1 MPFLQV
7 NIVVPSSHAELL
19 SDELMEVGALST
31 AIEDA
36 YAGTDKE
43 QPIFDEPDE
52 PSAEI
57 WEQSLIIA
65 MFDADTDVDAAVAL
79 LPENMRPVKEAYTV
93 TEVADQD
100 WVKLTQSQFDP
111 IHVSDRLWIT
121 PTWHEAPTDGSI
133 NIELDPGLAFGTGSH
148 PTTFLCLRWLDAN
161 MPQGA
166 SVLDYGCGSGI
177 LAITA
182 AKLGAGKVVG
192 VDIDKQA
199 IRASHDN
206 ATQNQVNIEVYLPD
220 AQPEGQFDVV
230 VANILANPLRMLGQ
244 MLAGRVKT
252 DGQIVLSG
260 ILAEQVEEISALYQQ
275 WFDMK
280 PATIQDG
287 WACLFGTKR
296 A

>member
-43 QPIFDEPDE
+43 QPIFDEPNE

-79 LPENMRPVKEAYTV
+79 LPDNMRPVKEAYTV
-93 TEVADQD
+93 TSVADQD

-111 IHVSDRLWIT
+111 IHVSERLWIT

-166 SVLDYGCGSGI
+166 AVLDYGCGSGI

-206 ATQNQVNIEVYLPD
+206 AAQNQVSIEVYLPD

>member
-1 MPFLQV
+1 MSFQQV
-7 NIVVPSSHAELL
+7 NIIVASTEAELL
-19 SDELMEVGALST
+19 SDELMEIGALST

-43 QPIFDEPDE
+43 QPIFDEPNE

-65 MFDADTDVDAAVAL
+65 MFDEDTDVIQALDL
-79 LPENMRPVKEAYTV
+79 LPETLKVAPNHYTI
-93 TEVADQD
+93 TTVADQD

-111 IHVSDRLWIT
+111 IHVSERLWIT
-121 PTWHEAPTDGSI
+121 PTWHEAPQDGAI

-161 MPQGA
+161 MPVGA
-166 SVLDYGCGSGI
+166 TVLDYGCGSGI

-182 AKLGAGKVVG
+182 AKLGASDVVG

-199 IRASHDN
+199 IRASEDN
-206 ATQNQVNIEVYLPD
+206 AKQNGVNIKVYLPD

-230 VANILANPLRMLGQ
+230 VANILANPLRVLGQ
-244 MLAGRVKT
+244 MLSGRVKT
-252 DGQIVLSG
+252 GGQIVLSG
-260 ILAEQVEEISALYQQ
+260 ILEEQVEEISALYQQ
-275 WFDMK
+275 WFDMQA
-280 PATIQDG
+280 ATIHDG
-287 WACLFGTKR
+287 WACLFGNKR

>member
-43 QPIFDEPDE
+43 QPIFDEPNE

-93 TEVADQD
+93 TSVADQD

-111 IHVSDRLWIT
+111 IHVSERLWIT

-166 SVLDYGCGSGI
+166 AVLDYGCGSGI

-206 ATQNQVNIEVYLPD
+206 AAQNQVSIEVYLPD

>member
-1 MPFLQV
+1 MAFQQI
-7 NIVVPSSHAELL
+7 NIVVASSIAEPL

-43 QPIFDEPDE
+43 QPIFDEPNE

-65 MFDADTDVDAAVAL
+65 MFDEDSDIEAALAL
-79 LPENMRPVKEAYTV
+79 LPENMRLDAKQYQITQ
-93 TEVADQD
+93 VADQD

-111 IHVSDRLWIT
+111 IHVSERLWIT

-161 MPQGA
+161 MPQNA
-166 SVLDYGCGSGI
+166 TVLDYGCGSGI

-182 AKLGAGKVVG
+182 AKLGASHVVG

-199 IRASHDN
+199 IRASLDN
-206 ATQNQVNIEVYLPD
+206 AKQNQVNIDVYLPD
-220 AQPEGQFDVV
+220 EQPEGQFDVV

-244 MLAGRVKT
+244 MLSGRVKT
-252 DGQIVLSG
+252 GGQIVLSG
-260 ILAEQVEEISALYQQ
+260 ILAEQVEEISALYAQ
-275 WFDMK
+275 WFDMQ
-280 PATIQDG
+280 PATVQDG
-287 WACLFGTKR
+287 WACLFGSKR

>member
-43 QPIFDEPDE
+43 QPIFDESNE

-287 WACLFGTKR
+287 WVCLFGTKR

>member
-43 QPIFDEPDE
+43 QPIFDEPNE

-220 AQPEGQFDVV
+220 EQPEGQFDVV

-287 WACLFGTKR
+287 WACLFGIKR

>member
-43 QPIFDEPDE
+43 QPIFDEPNE

-79 LPENMRPVKEAYTV
+79 LPENMRPVKEAYSV
-93 TEVADQD
+93 TSVADQD

-111 IHVSDRLWIT
+111 IHVSERLWIT

-166 SVLDYGCGSGI
+166 AVLDYGCGSGI

-206 ATQNQVNIEVYLPD
+206 AAQNQVNIEVYLPD

-287 WACLFGTKR
+287 WACLFGIKR

>member
-43 QPIFDEPDE
+43 QPIFDEPNE

-244 MLAGRVKT
+244 MLAGRVKA

>member
-43 QPIFDEPDE
+43 QPIFDEPNE

-148 PTTFLCLRWLDAN
+148 PTTFLCLRWLDAH

-182 AKLGAGKVVG
+182 AKLGAGRVVG

>member
-7 NIVVPSSHAELL
+7 NLVVPSQHAELL

-43 QPIFDEPDE
+43 QPIFDEPNE

-148 PTTFLCLRWLDAN
+148 PTTFLCLRWLDAH

>member
-7 NIVVPSSHAELL
+7 NLVVPSQHAELL

-43 QPIFDEPDE
+43 QPIFDEPNE

-79 LPENMRPVKEAYTV
+79 LPENMRPVKDAYTV
-93 TEVADQD
+93 TSVADQD

-111 IHVSDRLWIT
+111 IHVSERLWIT

-148 PTTFLCLRWLDAN
+148 PTTFLCLRWLDAS

-166 SVLDYGCGSGI
+166 AVLDYGCGSGI

-206 ATQNQVNIEVYLPD
+206 AAQNQVSIEVYLPD

>member
-1 MPFLQV
+1 MPILQV

-43 QPIFDEPDE
+43 QPIFDEPNE

-79 LPENMRPVKEAYTV
+79 LPENMRPVKDAYTV
-93 TEVADQD
+93 TSVADQD

-111 IHVSDRLWIT
+111 IHVSERLWIT

-166 SVLDYGCGSGI
+166 AVLDYGCGSGI

-206 ATQNQVNIEVYLPD
+206 AAQNQVNIEVYLPD
-220 AQPEGQFDVV
+220 EQPEGQFDVV

-287 WACLFGTKR
+287 WACLFGIKR

>member
-7 NIVVPSSHAELL
+7 NLVVPSQHAELL

-43 QPIFDEPDE
+43 QPIFDEPNE

-79 LPENMRPVKEAYTV
+79 LPENMRPVKDAYTV
-93 TEVADQD
+93 TSVADQD

-111 IHVSDRLWIT
+111 IHVSERLWIT

-166 SVLDYGCGSGI
+166 AVLDYGCGSGI

-192 VDIDKQA
+192 VDIDKRA

>member
-7 NIVVPSSHAELL
+7 NLVVPSQHAELL

-43 QPIFDEPDE
+43 QPIFDEPNE

-79 LPENMRPVKEAYTV
+79 LPENMRPVKDAYTV
-93 TEVADQD
+93 TSVADQD

-111 IHVSDRLWIT
+111 IHVSERLWIT

-166 SVLDYGCGSGI
+166 AVLDYGCGSGI

-206 ATQNQVNIEVYLPD
+206 AGQNQVSIEVYLPD

>member
-7 NIVVPSSHAELL
+7 NLVVPSQHAELL

-36 YAGTDKE
+36 YAGTDTE
-43 QPIFDEPDE
+43 QPIFDEPNE

-79 LPENMRPVKEAYTV
+79 LPENMRPVKDAYTV
-93 TEVADQD
+93 TSVADQD

-111 IHVSDRLWIT
+111 IHVSERLWIT

-166 SVLDYGCGSGI
+166 AVLDYGCGSGI

-206 ATQNQVNIEVYLPD
+206 AAQNQVSIEVYLPD

>member
-43 QPIFDEPDE
+43 QPIFDEPNE

-79 LPENMRPVKEAYTV
+79 LPENMRPVKEAYSV
-93 TEVADQD
+93 TSVADQD

-166 SVLDYGCGSGI
+166 AVLDYGCGSGI

-206 ATQNQVNIEVYLPD
+206 AAQNQVNIEVYLPD
-220 AQPEGQFDVV
+220 EQPEGQFDVV

-287 WACLFGTKR
+287 WACLFGIKR

>member
-43 QPIFDEPDE
+43 QPIFDEPNE

-79 LPENMRPVKEAYTV
+79 LPDNMRPVKEAYTV
-93 TEVADQD
+93 TSVADQD

-111 IHVSDRLWIT
+111 IHVSERLWIT

-166 SVLDYGCGSGI
+166 AVLDYGCGSGI

-287 WACLFGTKR
+287 WACLFGIKR

>member
-43 QPIFDEPDE
+43 QPIFDEPNE

-148 PTTFLCLRWLDAN
+148 PTTFLCLRWLDAH

-252 DGQIVLSG
+252 GGQIVLSG

>member
-43 QPIFDEPDE
+43 QPIFDEPNE

-79 LPENMRPVKEAYTV
+79 LPDNMRPVKEAYTV
-93 TEVADQD
+93 TSIADQD

-111 IHVSDRLWIT
+111 IHVSERLWIT

-166 SVLDYGCGSGI
+166 AVLDYGCGSGI

-206 ATQNQVNIEVYLPD
+206 AAQNQVNIEVYLPD
-220 AQPEGQFDVV
+220 EQPEGQFDVV

-287 WACLFGTKR
+287 WACLFGIKR

>member
-43 QPIFDEPDE
+43 QPIFDEPNE

-93 TEVADQD
+93 TSVADQD

-111 IHVSDRLWIT
+111 IHVSERLWIT

-166 SVLDYGCGSGI
+166 AVLDYGCGSGI

-206 ATQNQVNIEVYLPD
+206 AAQNQVNIEVYLPD
-220 AQPEGQFDVV
+220 EQPEGQFDVV

-287 WACLFGTKR
+287 WACLFGIKR

>member
-7 NIVVPSSHAELL
+7 NLVVPSQHAELL

-43 QPIFDEPDE
+43 QPIFDEPNE

-93 TEVADQD
+93 TSIADQD

-111 IHVSDRLWIT
+111 IHVSERLWIT

-166 SVLDYGCGSGI
+166 AVLDYGCGSGI

-206 ATQNQVNIEVYLPD
+206 AAQNQVNIEVYLPD
-220 AQPEGQFDVV
+220 EQPEGQFDVV

-287 WACLFGTKR
+287 WACLFGIKR

>member
-43 QPIFDEPDE
+43 QPIFDEPNE

-252 DGQIVLSG
+252 GGQIVLSG

>member
-43 QPIFDEPDE
+43 QPIFDEPNE

-161 MPQGA
+161 MSQGA

>member
-43 QPIFDEPDE
+43 QPIFDEPNE

-93 TEVADQD
+93 TSVADQD

-148 PTTFLCLRWLDAN
+148 PTTFLCLRWLDAH

-166 SVLDYGCGSGI
+166 AVLDYGCGSGI

-206 ATQNQVNIEVYLPD
+206 AAQNQVNIEVYLPD
-220 AQPEGQFDVV
+220 EQPEGQFDVV

>member
-7 NIVVPSSHAELL
+7 NLVVPSQHAELL

-43 QPIFDEPDE
+43 QPIFDEPNE

-79 LPENMRPVKEAYTV
+79 LPENMRPVKDAYTV
-93 TEVADQD
+93 TSVADQD
-100 WVKLTQSQFDP
+100 GVKLTQSQFDP
-111 IHVSDRLWIT
+111 IHVSERLWIT

-166 SVLDYGCGSGI
+166 AVLDYGCGSGI

-206 ATQNQVNIEVYLPD
+206 AAQNQVSIEVYLPD

>member
-43 QPIFDEPDE
+43 QPIFDEPNE

-93 TEVADQD
+93 TSVADQD

-148 PTTFLCLRWLDAN
+148 PTTFLCLRWLDAH

-166 SVLDYGCGSGI
+166 AVLDYGCGSGI

-260 ILAEQVEEISALYQQ
+260 ILAEQVDEITALYQQ

>member
-43 QPIFDEPDE
+43 QPIFDEPNE

-79 LPENMRPVKEAYTV
+79 LPENMRPVKEAYSV
-93 TEVADQD
+93 TSVADQD

-111 IHVSDRLWIT
+111 IHVSERLWIT

-166 SVLDYGCGSGI
+166 AVLDYGCGSGI

-206 ATQNQVNIEVYLPD
+206 AAQNQVSIEVYLPD

>member
-7 NIVVPSSHAELL
+7 NLVVPSQHAELL

-43 QPIFDEPDE
+43 QPIFDEPNE

-79 LPENMRPVKEAYTV
+79 LPENMRPVKDAYTV
-93 TEVADQD
+93 TSVADQD

-111 IHVSDRLWIT
+111 IHVSERLWIT
-121 PTWHEAPTDGSI
+121 PTGHEAPTDGSI

-166 SVLDYGCGSGI
+166 AVLDYGCGSGI

-206 ATQNQVNIEVYLPD
+206 AAQNQVSIEVYLPD

>member
-43 QPIFDEPDE
+43 QPIFDEPNE

-93 TEVADQD
+93 TSVADQD

-111 IHVSDRLWIT
+111 IHVSERLWIT

-166 SVLDYGCGSGI
+166 AVLDYGCGSGI

-206 ATQNQVNIEVYLPD
+206 AAQNQVNIEVYLPD

-287 WACLFGTKR
+287 WACLFGIKR

>member
-7 NIVVPSSHAELL
+7 NLVVPSQHAELL

-43 QPIFDEPDE
+43 QPIFDEPNE

-79 LPENMRPVKEAYTV
+79 LPENMRPVKDAYTV
-93 TEVADQD
+93 TSVADQD

-111 IHVSDRLWIT
+111 IHVSERLWIT

-166 SVLDYGCGSGI
+166 AVLDYGCGSGI

-206 ATQNQVNIEVYLPD
+206 AAQNQVNIEVYLPD
-220 AQPEGQFDVV
+220 EQPEGQFDVV

>member
-43 QPIFDEPDE
+43 QPIFDEPNE

-148 PTTFLCLRWLDAN
+148 PTTFLCLRWLDAH

-287 WACLFGTKR
+287 WACLFGIKR

>member
-43 QPIFDEPDE
+43 QPIFDEPNE

-93 TEVADQD
+93 TSVADQD

-111 IHVSDRLWIT
+111 IHVSERLWIT

-166 SVLDYGCGSGI
+166 AVLDYGCGSGI

-206 ATQNQVNIEVYLPD
+206 AAQNQVNIEVYLPD
-220 AQPEGQFDVV
+220 EQPEGQFDVV
-230 VANILANPLRMLGQ
+230 VANILANPLRMFGQ

-287 WACLFGTKR
+287 WACLFGIKR

>member
-43 QPIFDEPDE
+43 QPIFDEPNE

-65 MFDADTDVDAAVAL
+65 MLDADTDVDAAVAL
-79 LPENMRPVKEAYTV
+79 LPENMRPVKEAYSV
-93 TEVADQD
+93 TSVADQD

-111 IHVSDRLWIT
+111 IHVSERLWIT

-166 SVLDYGCGSGI
+166 AVLDYGCGSGI

-206 ATQNQVNIEVYLPD
+206 AAQNQVNIEVYLPD
-220 AQPEGQFDVV
+220 EQPEGQFDVV

>member
-7 NIVVPSSHAELL
+7 NLVVPSQHAELL

-43 QPIFDEPDE
+43 QPIFDEPNE

-79 LPENMRPVKEAYTV
+79 LPENMRPVKDAYTV
-93 TEVADQD
+93 TSVADQD

-111 IHVSDRLWIT
+111 IHVSERLWIT

-166 SVLDYGCGSGI
+166 AVLDYGCGSGI

-206 ATQNQVNIEVYLPD
+206 AAQNQVSIEVYLPD

-230 VANILANPLRMLGQ
+230 VANILANPLRMLSQ

>member
-1 MPFLQV
+1 MAFQQI
-7 NIVVPSSHAELL
+7 NIVVPSSIAEPL

-43 QPIFDEPDE
+43 QPIFDEPNE

-65 MFDADTDVDAAVAL
+65 MFDEDSDIEAALAL
-79 LPENMRPVKEAYTV
+79 LPENMRLDAKQYQITQ
-93 TEVADQD
+93 VADQD

-111 IHVSDRLWIT
+111 IHVSERLWIT

-161 MPQGA
+161 MPQNA
-166 SVLDYGCGSGI
+166 TVLDYGCGSGI

-182 AKLGAGKVVG
+182 AKLGASHVVG

-199 IRASHDN
+199 IRASLDN
-206 ATQNQVNIEVYLPD
+206 AKQNQVNIDVYLPD
-220 AQPEGQFDVV
+220 EQPEGQFDVV

-244 MLAGRVKT
+244 MLSGRVKT
-252 DGQIVLSG
+252 GGQIVLSG
-260 ILAEQVEEISALYQQ
+260 ILAEQVEEISALYAQ
-275 WFDMK
+275 WFDMQS
-280 PATIQDG
+280 ATVQDG
-287 WACLFGTKR
+287 WACLFGSKR

>member
-43 QPIFDEPDE
+43 QPIFDEPNE

-148 PTTFLCLRWLDAN
+148 PTTFLCLRWLDAH

-182 AKLGAGKVVG
+182 SKLGAGKVVG

-252 DGQIVLSG
+252 DGQIVLTG

>member
-43 QPIFDEPDE
+43 QPIFDEPNE

-79 LPENMRPVKEAYTV
+79 LPENMRPVKDAYTV
-93 TEVADQD
+93 TSVADQD

-111 IHVSDRLWIT
+111 IHVSERLWIT

-166 SVLDYGCGSGI
+166 AVLDYGCGSGI

-206 ATQNQVNIEVYLPD
+206 AAQNQVSIEVYLPD

>member
-43 QPIFDEPDE
+43 QPIFDEPNE

>member
-43 QPIFDEPDE
+43 QPIFDEPNE

-93 TEVADQD
+93 TSVAYQD

-148 PTTFLCLRWLDAN
+148 PTTFLCLRWLDAH

>member
-1 MPFLQV
+1 MPFQQV
-7 NIVVPSSHAELL
+7 NIVVQSALAERL
-19 SDELMEVGALST
+19 SDELMEIGALST

-43 QPIFDEPDE
+43 QPIFDEPNE

-65 MFDADTDVDAAVAL
+65 MFDEDCDIKQAL
-79 LPENMRPVKEAYTV
+79 SGLPEDLQVDDKQLQITSVE
-93 TEVADQD
+93 DQD

-121 PTWHEAPTDGSI
+121 PTWHEAPSDGAI

-148 PTTFLCLRWLDAN
+148 PTTFLCLRWLDAH
-161 MPQGA
+161 MPKGA
-166 SVLDYGCGSGI
+166 TVLDYGCGSGI

-182 AKLGAGKVVG
+182 AKLGASKVVG

-206 ATQNQVNIEVYLPD
+206 AVQNQVQIDVYSPE

-230 VANILANPLRMLGQ
+230 VANILANPLRVLGQ
-244 MLAGRVKT
+244 MLSGRVKT
-252 DGQIVLSG
+252 GGHIVLSG
-260 ILAEQVEEISALYQQ
+260 ILAEQVDEISALYQQ
-275 WFDMK
+275 WFDMQD
-280 PATIQDG
+280 ATILDG
-287 WACLFGTKR
+287 WACLFGSKR
-296 A
+296 S